1 MRSLRSKLKKSSPSK
16 VETPRTNIKVV
27 RVRFQANAGCRRR
40 FVRLE
45 SSEFTWFQPGF
56 GLKFNSTI
64 ADVMNSNLSD
74 DSYLDLMESTE
85 GLSPDEEVRFY
96 DRYNSFIYSFIQE
109 CFQRTGIL
117 GEVTF
122 LIDGTGLV
130 MGVKR
135 KKQPLKI

>member
-16 VETPRTNIKVV
+16 VETPRTDIKVV
-27 RVRFQANAGCRRR
+27 RVRFQANAGFRRR
-40 FVRLE
+40 SVRLE
-45 SSEFTWFQPGF
+45 SSEFTWFQLGF

-135 KKQPLKI
+135 KNNR